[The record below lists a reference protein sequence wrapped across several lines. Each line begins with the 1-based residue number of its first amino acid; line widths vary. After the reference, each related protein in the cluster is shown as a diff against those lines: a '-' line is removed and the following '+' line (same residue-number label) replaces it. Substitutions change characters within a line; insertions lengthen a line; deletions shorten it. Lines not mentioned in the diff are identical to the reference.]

1 MRRTGLV
8 PGRDRSA
15 LTLLMRLGRRGFSKI
30 GLLIAAVFVTFGLFF
45 IYDAVVLSVNG
56 LIPGIGA
63 IVNVIIGIILTLIG
77 GLIAWWT

>member
-15 LTLLMRLGRRGFSKI
+15 LTLFSRLGHRGFSKV
-30 GLLIAAVFVTFGLFF
+30 GLIVAAVFVTFGLFF

-63 IVNVIIGIILTLIG
+63 IVNVIIGVILILIG

>member
-15 LTLLMRLGRRGFSKI
+15 PTLFSRLGHRGFSKI
-30 GLLIAAVFVTFGLFF
+30 GLIIAAVFVTFGLFF

-63 IVNVIIGIILTLIG
+63 IVNVIIGVILILIG